1 MKNMYPPSPQGTVSR
16 KGKNFGYIIFFKKTA
31 CNFSN
36 PSCIVTVNYFQRSV
50 LKLFIKLKKEQQEI
64 MISDIQHFFSQER
77 DEEITEFVAEI
88 VLDFVK
94 EKLAPHFY
102 NAAVLDVKHVVE
114 QQFSSLEDEILTLE
128 RPIK

>member
-1 MKNMYPPSPQGTVSR
+1 M
-16 KGKNFGYIIFFKKTA
+16 F
-31 CNFSN
+31 
-36 PSCIVTVNYFQRSV
+36 
-50 LKLFIKLKKEQQEI
+50 LKLKKEQKEL
-64 MISDIQHFFSQER
+64 MISEIQYFFSQER
-77 DEEITEFVAEI
+77 DEEITEFAAER

-128 RPIK
+128 RPIKK